1 MQRFL
6 TRVVPLFAI
15 VIPPTFKK
23 VPEEIKVAIPGTG
36 LLLPKG

>member
-15 VIPPTFKK
+15 VIPTFKK